1 MPFLLSDNV
10 VLSFCL
16 AAWIGGVISIV
27 SLLS

>member
-10 VLSFCL
+10 VLCL